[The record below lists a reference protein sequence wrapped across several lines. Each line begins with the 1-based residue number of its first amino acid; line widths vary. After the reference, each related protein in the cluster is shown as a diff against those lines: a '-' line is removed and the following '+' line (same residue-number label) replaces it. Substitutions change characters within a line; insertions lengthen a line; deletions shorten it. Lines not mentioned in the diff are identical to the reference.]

1 MAEVIPIT
9 VGRAV
14 AEVIPII
21 WIILDPVDVPVRKD
35 ITIVSETKFREDQ
48 LENRD
53 GKYESIFARS
63 VGKMSGGDE
72 RNTLG

>member
-1 MAEVIPIT
+1 M
-9 VGRAV
+9 